1 MVKAMLN
8 AIKVH
13 AAGSK
18 ASGSVYDRV
27 GGRIYSPSAPDQVRC
42 PYIVFVNQGT
52 VRNEGYG
59 FAFHEMSIRF
69 VIYTDAEHDMT
80 SAENI
85 LDALEDRFAW
95 QSLTVSG
102 GNTVYCRPEVKIGPT
117 KIDGRIQAA
126 QDFTF
131 TVQE

>member
-13 AAGSK
+13 AAGDKS
-18 ASGSVYDRV
+18 SGSVYDRV
-27 GGRIYSPSAPDQVRC
+27 SGRLYSPSAPDNPTS

-59 FAFHEMSIRF
+59 FALHEMSVRF
-69 VIYTDAEHDMT
+69 VVYTDAEHDMT
-80 SAENI
+80 SAANI

-95 QSLTVSG
+95 QALTVTG
-102 GNTVYCRPEVKIGPT
+102 GTTVYCRPEMKIGPT
-117 KIDGRIQAA
+117 KVESRIQAA

-131 TVQE
+131 SVQE